1 MKEFKYTITDPE
13 GIHARPAG
21 ELVKVCKE
29 FACKITLTK
38 DGKTADCKKIFGL
51 MGLAVKKEQE
61 VVVTF
66 DVVVSDDVS
75 ASLPQPAKA
84 VTDIAAIIA
93 IIKIFFFI
101 IYICPFIL
109 KKLFLLFCIL

>member
-21 ELVKVCKE
+21 ELVK

-66 DVVVSDDVS
+66 DGEDEDAAYTKVS
-75 ASLPQPAKA
+75 A
-84 VTDIAAIIA
+84 
-93 IIKIFFFI
+93 
-101 IYICPFIL
+101 
-109 KKLFLLFCIL
+109 FLEENM

>member
-29 FACKITLTK
+29 CKITLTK

-66 DVVVSDDVS
+66 DGEDEDAAYTKVS
-75 ASLPQPAKA
+75 A
-84 VTDIAAIIA
+84 
-93 IIKIFFFI
+93 
-101 IYICPFIL
+101 
-109 KKLFLLFCIL
+109 FLEENM

>member
-61 VVVTF
+61 VVVKY
-66 DVVVSDDVS
+66 VVIVQLREEG
-75 ASLPQPAKA
+75 ALWNNIKAK
-84 VTDIAAIIA
+84 VYLAALQLDG
-93 IIKIFFFI
+93 FM
-101 IYICPFIL
+101 
-109 KKLFLLFCIL
+109 FLVKDNSR